1 MHDVVAERGRAGL
14 RSHKEDTAF
23 GLAPVHRG
31 EVRGV
36 AHGLEFGVDQ
46 PRVRV
51 GVKWVRLHYDNHR
64 LVFRRLAVFSLVRHS
79 AGDRADRLRV
89 LDVGDPRTDA
99 AEDAEQAPEQLQAQY
114 QQDDDK
120 VGNLLATRRDG
131 LAQHRARY
139 GGDLQTNLQ

>member
-14 RSHKEDTAF
+14 RGHEEDAAL

-31 EVRGV
+31 EVRSV
-36 AHGLEFGVDQ
+36 THGLEFGVDQ
-46 PRVRV
+46 PRIWIRV
-51 GVKWVRLHYDNHR
+51 ERVRLHRRGDGH
-64 LVFRRLAVFSLVRHS
+64 VFRGAAVFSLVRHN
-79 AGDRADRLRV
+79 AGDRADRLCA
-89 LDVGDPRTDA
+89 LDVGDTRTDA

-114 QQDDDK
+114 QQDDDE

>member
-1 MHDVVAERGRAGL
+1 MFAESGRAGL
-14 RSHKEDTAF
+14 RSHKEDAAF
-23 GLAPVHRG
+23 GFAPVHRG

-51 GVKWVRLHYDNHR
+51 GVERVHLYRRDDGH
-64 LVFRRLAVFSLVRHS
+64 VFRGAAVFSLVRHN

-89 LDVGDPRTDA
+89 LDVGDTRTDA

-114 QQDDDK
+114 QQDDDE

>member
-1 MHDVVAERGRAGL
+1 MVAERGRAGL
-14 RSHKEDTAF
+14 RSHKEDAAF

-46 PRVRV
+46 PRIRV
-51 GVKWVRLHYDNHR
+51 GVERVRLYRRDDGH
-64 LVFRRLAVFSLVRHS
+64 VFCGAAVFSLVRHS
-79 AGDRADRLRV
+79 ASDRADRLCV
-89 LDVGDPRTDA
+89 LDVGDTRTDA

>member
-1 MHDVVAERGRAGL
+1 VVAERVRAGL
-14 RSHKEDTAF
+14 RSHKEDAAF

-36 AHGLEFGVDQ
+36 THGLEFGVDQ
-46 PRVRV
+46 PCVRV
-51 GVKWVRLHYDNHR
+51 GMERVRLHRRGDGH
-64 LVFRRLAVFSLVRHS
+64 VFRGAAVFSLVRHN

>member
-1 MHDVVAERGRAGL
+1 VVAERGRAGL
-14 RSHKEDTAF
+14 RSHKEDAAF

-36 AHGLEFGVDQ
+36 AYGLEFGVDQ

-51 GVKWVRLHYDNHR
+51 GVERVRLYHR
-64 LVFRRLAVFSLVRHS
+64 DDAHVFCGAAVFSLVRHN

-89 LDVGDPRTDA
+89 LDVGDTRTDA

-114 QQDDDK
+114 QQDDDE

-131 LAQHRARY
+131 LAQHRALY
-139 GGDLQTNLQ
+139 GGDLRANLQ